1 MSDDGQRI
9 AAGRDKTV
17 AMNMDFATLKAIC
30 VIALIFSANAFSN
43 LDRGLQKNSAI
54 AAGMRASEET
64 EGMQSCTAPEY
75 HAFDFWI
82 GDWDAFDVDKPAIK
96 VAHNRV
102 DRILGGCV
110 LLEDYEGTNGSHG
123 ESFTIYDDV
132 RKVWHQ
138 TWVTNHGKL
147 LTIEG
152 KLENGEIVL
161 SGVDH
166 TKNGDEVVRGVWKPV
181 DGGVRETAVT
191 SADGGKTWKPWFDI
205 IFRPAGAGSA
215 GDEATVAALD
225 TEYQAAVKRNDAAVM
240 DRILAD
246 SFVLVV
252 GSGKTF
258 NKNDLLEEARS
269 GRMQYEHQEDSEQ
282 KVRVWGDTAVVT
294 AKLWEKGTE
303 NGKPFDAHAW
313 FSDTY
318 VRTPG
323 GWRYAFAQSSLP
335 LPKE

>member
-1 MSDDGQRI
+1 
-9 AAGRDKTV
+9 
-17 AMNMDFATLKAIC
+17 MNTDFVTLKAVF
-30 VIALIFSANAFSN
+30 VIALIFSANTFS
-43 LDRGLQKNSAI
+43 SM
-54 AAGMRASEET
+54 GMRGNGNLRTASAGAVVSAET
-64 EGMQSCTAPEY
+64 ATAQSCDSQEY
-75 HAFDFWI
+75 RGFDFWV
-82 GDWDAFDVDKPAIK
+82 GDWDAFDIDKPTVK

-102 DRILGGCV
+102 DRILDGCV
-110 LLEDYEGTNGSHG
+110 LLEDYEGTDGSHG
-123 ESFTIYDDV
+123 ESFTIYDAV

-152 KLENGEIVL
+152 KVENGEIVL
-161 SGVDH
+161 SGIDH
-166 TKNGDEVVRGVWKPV
+166 TKDGDEVVRGVWKAV

-191 SADGGKTWKPWFDI
+191 SIDGGKTWKPWFDM
-205 IFRPAGAGSA
+205 IFRPAGTEGPSSA
-215 GDEATVAALD
+215 DEATVAALD
-225 TEYQAAVKRNDAAVM
+225 TEYQAAVKRNDAVVM
-240 DRILAD
+240 DRILAEN
-246 SFVLVV
+246 FVLVV

-258 NKNDLLEEARS
+258 NKKDLLEEARRR
-269 GRMQYEHQEDSEQ
+269 RMQYEHQEDSEQ

-303 NGKPFDAHAW
+303 NGKPFDVHAW

-335 LPKE
+335 LPKTEQ